1 MTRTDNGGDTTGG
14 QRRRRNTR
22 DEQLHVGGVRSLDDV
37 TAIYCIY
44 FTLLYSRKKGNFTK
58 LAGQNAHVYVSPRS
72 KLCNVYQKRK
82 EKEKKKEDSV
92 TCFLSC
98 DSNVC
103 FHSL

>member
-1 MTRTDNGGDTTGG
+1 MTRTDNGGGTTGG

-72 KLCNVYQKRK
+72 KLCNVYQK
-82 EKEKKKEDSV
+82 KKKEKRKRRKRRIQ
-92 TCFLSC
+92 
-98 DSNVC
+98 
-103 FHSL
+103 

>member
-72 KLCNVYQKRK
+72 KLCNVYQKK
-82 EKEKKKEDSV
+82 KKKKEREEKGGFSNL
-92 TCFLSC
+92 FL
-98 DSNVC
+98 VV
-103 FHSL
+103 